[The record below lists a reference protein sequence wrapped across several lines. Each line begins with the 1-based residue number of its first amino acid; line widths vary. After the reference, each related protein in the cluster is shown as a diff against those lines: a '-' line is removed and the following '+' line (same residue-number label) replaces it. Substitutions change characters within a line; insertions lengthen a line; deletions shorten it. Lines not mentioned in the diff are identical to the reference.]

1 MSIGPMT
8 SIGGSVAGTA
18 LAQTRSSDVDRAG
31 QESSARELR
40 RQSEQNAELAA
51 GIGQA
56 DGDNHQAADRDAD
69 GRRLWESRR
78 RQAAEDGGSDA
89 PRRLEVPDPTGQ
101 SGSMLDL
108 SG

>member
-18 LAQTRSSDVDRAG
+18 LAQTRSSNVNRAG
-31 QESSARELR
+31 R
-40 RQSEQNAELAA
+40 RAVRGSYAAESEQNAELAA